1 MTKQNVMAMRDLA
14 MANDFPMIVICDN
27 EHYFIDNS
35 KDTFAINW
43 DDDNETMTVLQP
55 AAVTGEFY
63 TQSVLP
69 FRLVR
74 TEYDHI
80 QFIELAITK
89 LEAINQLTS
98 MKNGGKITDDQY
110 KADLDLLS
118 RAAAVSTIPNTRK

>member
-1 MTKQNVMAMRDLA
+1 MTKQSVKYMRELA
-14 MANDFPMIVICDN
+14 KANNFPLIVICDN

-35 KDTFAINW
+35 DDTFSINW
-43 DDDNETMTVLQP
+43 DDDNETLTILEP
-55 AAVTGEFY
+55 AAVTGELY

-74 TEYDHI
+74 TEYEHI
-80 QFIELAITK
+80 QFIEIAINK

-98 MKNGGKITDDQY
+98 MKDSGKITEAQY
-110 KADLDLLS
+110 NEDLDLLS